1 MRQRWFSLALIVALV
16 LAACDQNEAPPPVD
30 WCYTYNLA
38 VALPE
43 SMTITSGEWMPGVGL
58 RPDETGE
65 LIVSFSE
72 DLFIEIQY
80 AGVQVIRLDNPGDI
94 EIDGIASVFGYD
106 FVIDETFPTIAPE
119 DEVYQV
125 YERAPE
131 DPIIA
136 GQFVNLTMQAD
147 DSIAINQLDVG
158 GNGASPFSSNP
169 CGEETPEPATPTS
182 EASET
187 STPGPTLTPTITQTP
202 SITPTPEACTWVN
215 DADLPPDFPAHAG
228 WGVSTAAGWTWIQ
241 FDSGENVYSGLTNP
255 FTSGGYY
262 IDEFRVR
269 YASWD
274 NSSNRASNVRVRFY
288 DGASVIYTFDFNP
301 EIGGFTRA
309 TGGADAIHL
318 FSPNISSITSV
329 SFQAIGGTG
338 GKGYYVA
345 RFQFLVCPTYVEPT
359 ATPSPTLT
367 QTLTPSLT
375 LTRTSTLTRTPIGGP
390 GDGTPTA
397 TWTPVNTNTALPSST
412 PIPSLP
418 PPTAIPTVIT
428 VTPQTYTP
436 EDTST
441 PNPVTSTPFG
451 TPGGTPW
458 GTPVEWGTPWGT
470 PNGTAIVAG
479 TGLPDMRLT
488 PEYGPVYGFLS
499 TAAAEVNSI
508 PGQIT
513 GYIPQVDPGPLF
525 GYVKWAASC
534 VSAQELVGQTL
545 SPILCHT
552 FVGVSLNLVLAAI
565 FMSVRVVRLFIKIV
579 NWIMKQILRVIPTM
593 GG

>member
-1 MRQRWFSLALIVALV
+1 
-16 LAACDQNEAPPPVD
+16 
-30 WCYTYNLA
+30 
-38 VALPE
+38 
-43 SMTITSGEWMPGVGL
+43 
-58 RPDETGE
+58 
-65 LIVSFSE
+65 
-72 DLFIEIQY
+72 
-80 AGVQVIRLDNPGDI
+80 
-94 EIDGIASVFGYD
+94 
-106 FVIDETFPTIAPE
+106 
-119 DEVYQV
+119 
-125 YERAPE
+125 
-131 DPIIA
+131 
-136 GQFVNLTMQAD
+136 
-147 DSIAINQLDVG
+147 
-158 GNGASPFSSNP
+158 
-169 CGEETPEPATPTS
+169 
-182 EASET
+182 
-187 STPGPTLTPTITQTP
+187 
-202 SITPTPEACTWVN
+202 
-215 DADLPPDFPAHAG
+215 
-228 WGVSTAAGWTWIQ
+228 
-241 FDSGENVYSGLTNP
+241 
-255 FTSGGYY
+255 
-262 IDEFRVR
+262 
-269 YASWD
+269 
-274 NSSNRASNVRVRFY
+274 
-288 DGASVIYTFDFNP
+288 
-301 EIGGFTRA
+301 
-309 TGGADAIHL
+309 
-318 FSPNISSITSV
+318 
-329 SFQAIGGTG
+329 
-338 GKGYYVA
+338 
-345 RFQFLVCPTYVEPT
+345 
-359 ATPSPTLT
+359 
-367 QTLTPSLT
+367 
-375 LTRTSTLTRTPIGGP
+375 
-390 GDGTPTA
+390 
-397 TWTPVNTNTALPSST
+397 
-412 PIPSLP
+412 
-418 PPTAIPTVIT
+418 VIT